1 MTRVNPLTR
10 VLRTCLCSRP
20 GMAWAVASAVTAWL
34 LLSALGALAAQIPI
48 IDAHSQADHLLKLE
62 KIIELMDKG
71 GVSHT
76 ILSTRGKVTPE
87 QLLAFAAR
95 HPGRITPS
103 VRSKGKPYASNSP
116 KYYRLL
122 EKQMSMPGFGAIAEV
137 LMWHA
142 EKRSRAG
149 EFVAPGVIVH
159 PDDKRVRSALDGAI
173 GKGWPFIIHIEFASA
188 GADRAV
194 FMKKMET
201 MVASHPDHPFALIH
215 MGQLGLDDVRQ
226 LMARHDNI
234 YFLTSRSN
242 SVVVKRS
249 REPWTMM
256 FEGKRLAPDWKT
268 LVVRHPDRFVLA
280 FDNVFARNWGKFYLK
295 QVHLWRKAL
304 ADLPPDVAHAM
315 AHKNAERLWRLPPA
329 N

>member
-1 MTRVNPLTR
+1 MARVNPLTR

-34 LLSALGALAAQIPI
+34 LLSTPGALAAEIPI

-62 KIIELMDKG
+62 QIIELMDEG

-137 LMWHA
+137 ILWHA
-142 EKRSRAG
+142 QKRNRAG
-149 EFVAPGVIVH
+149 EPVAPQWVVPIGSPQVQV
-159 PDDKRVRSALDGAI
+159 ALRGALK
-173 GKGWPFIIHIEFASA
+173 KGWPFVLHIEFGAAGDARQPFMSTMESLLRDHPGHPFLLNHVGQLDASA
-188 GADRAV
+188 VGRLIGR
-194 FMKKMET
+194 
-201 MVASHPDHPFALIH
+201 HPNLH
-215 MGQLGLDDVRQ
+215 
-226 LMARHDNI
+226 
-234 YFLTSRSN
+234 FLTAHVTPLSAKASDQ
-242 SVVVKRS
+242 
-249 REPWTMM
+249 PWTMM

-268 LVVRHPDRFVLA
+268 LVVRHPERFVLA
-280 FDNVFARNWGKFYLK
+280 FDNVFAGHWGKFYLK

-304 ADLPPDVAHAM
+304 AYLPPDVAHAV